1 MGAFEL
7 GRVRAH
13 VNGRIRAHT
22 RLSSYCTRPRSSA
35 SIAPHTPGA
44 NELERVLCGRMQAQA
59 RTSSIV
65 RAHVHGRVQA
75 RTRKR
80 SDVYDGIIRSRART
94 ISRQRAFQLVR
105 ARARLRSSSG
115 ALKLLGRVRSRA
127 VELMSTGACKIARK
141 RAQTC
146 TMGAFELGR
155 TRAHVS
161 WRVRARTRPSSGVP
175 IVSCTLGA

>member
-1 MGAFEL
+1 M
-7 GRVRAH
+7 
-13 VNGRIRAHT
+13 
-22 RLSSYCTRPRSSA
+22 SSYCTRPRSSA

-75 RTRKR
+75 RTRKS
-80 SDVYDGIIRSRART
+80 SDVYDGRVQAQART
-94 ISRQRAFQLVR
+94 SSRQRAFQLVC
-105 ARARLRSSSG
+105 ARARLRLSSG
-115 ALKLLGRVRSRA
+115 AFKLLGRVRSQA
-127 VELMSTGACKIARK
+127 VKLMSTGACKFARK
-141 RAQTC
+141 RARTC

-161 WRVRARTRPSSGVP
+161 WQVRARTRPSSGVP
-175 IVSCTLGA
+175 IVSLGV